1 MNVLLTLTTFLS
13 LFRLALSMSKDDF
26 HVDGKNLP
34 GISSVVG
41 DVGDSYAGL
50 LSITPDLNNTEK
62 LFFWLWPPA
71 HGAPDQDL
79 TIWFG
84 GGKWEIVYCMHL
96 HS

>member
-1 MNVLLTLTTFLS
+1 MRPLLALITFVS
-13 LFRLALSMSKDDF
+13 LFYSALAVSKDDF
-26 HVDGKNLP
+26 HVDGKTLP
-34 GISSVVG
+34 GISRVIG

-71 HGAPDQDL
+71 KGAPDQDL

-84 GGKWEIVYCMHL
+84 GGKQ
-96 HS
+96 